1 MTFRRQKR
9 RANDVSLHPLSQSRN
24 PKRACLTAKV
34 PLAAN
39 PTWLLG
45 LAWVAIAHRYR
56 QLLTN
61 MAFAIIVVALSVAAM
76 VHAATKNV
84 EVTRTIDASTAVLK
98 IFAEIKATEVGK
110 EYQLV
115 YPTALA
121 KRLAF
126 LLVTRKGKDM
136 PVLAPVEQGNYTV
149 YAVQVNDATPTLKV
163 EAVFTDVLEPYPA
176 EITQSEGQ
184 VGIWTVVQSFGES
197 VGVGLTVVPWCGC
210 VRLSARALHGQP
222 LLRVAVRDGD
232 AEDDGE
238 AGECGHRIVHEA
250 GTAFGERLD
259 DHVWPVQG
267 THTLYC
273 TPAPIPCE
281 RTHS

>member
-1 MTFRRQKR
+1 M
-9 RANDVSLHPLSQSRN
+9 
-24 PKRACLTAKV
+24 
-34 PLAAN
+34 
-39 PTWLLG
+39 
-45 LAWVAIAHRYR
+45 
-56 QLLTN
+56 TN

-184 VGIWTVVQSFGES
+184 VGIG
-197 VGVGLTVVPWCGC
+197 PWCNHL
-210 VRLSARALHGQP
+210 VR
-222 LLRVAVRDGD
+222 
-232 AEDDGE
+232 
-238 AGECGHRIVHEA
+238 
-250 GTAFGERLD
+250 
-259 DHVWPVQG
+259 VWAWV
-267 THTLYC
+267 
-273 TPAPIPCE
+273 
-281 RTHS
+281 